1 MSQNTKMVKDLIL
14 FYVKENY
21 TNYLQTNNIKMIPE
35 DDIQQVVEQIYTDRK
50 PHLKEFLKSSLKEL
64 MKDEYIGDLAVQSIC
79 NGIFADDEFCKNRI
93 ITEINLY
100 QKQSLQ

>member
-1 MSQNTKMVKDLIL
+1 MSQNTKIVKDLIL